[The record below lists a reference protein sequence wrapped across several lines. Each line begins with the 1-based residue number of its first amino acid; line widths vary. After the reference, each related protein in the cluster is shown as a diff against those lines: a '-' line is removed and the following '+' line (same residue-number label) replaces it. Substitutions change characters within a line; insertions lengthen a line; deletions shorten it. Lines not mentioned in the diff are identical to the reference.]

1 MSSTSAGM
9 TDGVYASAAALAKAE
24 FRLNVGDTYR
34 PPPPPVAAFVW
45 AKEKPGMHLYAP
57 TQGEPALLDAIQQRL
72 AARGATVERDCIQ
85 VMPGATGG
93 LSIVS
98 HALLEQGDE
107 VLLLSPFWPLIHGI
121 LRVQGVVPVEVPFY
135 TRLDEPGFDVEDVL
149 SRALT
154 SRTAAIYINTPNNPT
169 GRMLSEA
176 QTAAIARFAEAHGL
190 WILADDVYED
200 LVYEG
205 TYRPIWHR
213 EEARARSVVSHS
225 LSKSYGVAGL
235 RVGFTHGPREAMQR
249 VRAVQLYQSYC
260 APHPMQVLA
269 ARVLAECDGWL
280 AETCAL
286 YGRAARKAATAL
298 GLPVPPA
305 GTFLFFDAAPYFA
318 PGEELSGFLGR
329 CLDRGVL
336 LTNGRASGKDYATWI
351 RLCFTAVPE
360 AQLDVA
366 LERLRDVFGR

>member
-34 PPPPPVAAFVW
+34 QPPPPVTEFVW
-45 AKEKPGMHLYAP
+45 ANAKRDMHLYAP

-72 AARGATVERDCIQ
+72 AARGSVVDRDCIQ

-98 HALLEQGDE
+98 HALLERGDE

-135 TRLDEPGFDVEDVL
+135 TRLDEPGFDVTEVL
-149 SRALT
+149 TRALT
-154 SRTAAIYINTPNNPT
+154 PRTAAIYVNTPNNPT

-176 QTAAIARFAEAHGL
+176 ETAAIAQFAETHGL
-190 WILADDVYED
+190 WVLADDVYED

-205 TYRPIWHR
+205 TYKPIWHL
-213 EEARARSVVSHS
+213 EQARTRSVVSHS
-225 LSKSYGVAGL
+225 LSKTYGVAGL
-235 RVGFTHGPREAMQR
+235 RVGFTHGPRDAMQR

-269 ARVLAECDGWL
+269 TRVLAESDGWL
-280 AETCAL
+280 AETREL
-286 YGRAARKAATAL
+286 YARAGRKAAMAVAL
-298 GLPVPPA
+298 PTPRA
-305 GTFLFFDAAPYFA
+305 GAFLFFDASPYFA
-318 PGEELSGFLGR
+318 PGEDLAGFLGR
-329 CLDRGVL
+329 CLDKGVL
-336 LTNGRASGKDYATWI
+336 LTNGKACGKDYTTWI
-351 RLCFTAVPE
+351 RLCYTAVPE

-366 LERLRDVFGR
+366 LERLRELLVR